1 METMTRFQEEVL
13 GFLDTML
20 SSSNEILVML
30 AACVL
35 SVIGFIVLYKRGPRL
50 GVPLSLSGILLILM
64 AILVRLRNYL
74 FLLL

>member
-1 METMTRFQEEVL
+1 
-13 GFLDTML
+13 
-20 SSSNEILVML
+20 ML